1 MEKPVE
7 MMLADKREDFPFMLC
22 WANANWGRNWEG
34 GHNITLIEQKY
45 SDEDD
50 IAHFEYL
57 LPFLR
62 IQDIFELMENLFLE
76 CIGLIIF
83 QTLKNQ

>member
-34 GHNITLIEQKY
+34 GHNITLIEQNIVMKM
-45 SDEDD
+45 
-50 IAHFEYL
+50 I
-57 LPFLR
+57 
-62 IQDIFELMENLFLE
+62 
-76 CIGLIIF
+76 
-83 QTLKNQ
+83 